1 MRISIFGLGYV
12 GAVSLACLARDGH
25 DVIGVDIDPLKLNL
39 IGEGKSPIIEEGLT
53 EIMAEG
59 FANGRI
65 KVNSDVGSAIR
76 HSELSFLCVG
86 TPSLLNGE
94 QDQGAMV
101 RLAQQLG
108 VALRDKHDYHV
119 LVFRST
125 LTPGTVEGKLI
136 PILREYSGKQEG
148 LDFDVCFQPEFLRE
162 GSSIKD
168 YDRPPFTIVGTNHQR
183 AADKIRQLFGHL
195 PNDFIVTS
203 IRSAEMMKYACNTFH
218 ALKITFANEIG
229 RICQALG
236 VDSHEVMDLVCRDK
250 QLNISR
256 AYLKPGFAF
265 GGSCLPKD
273 LRAMLYIAKSQDLEV
288 PMLAGIVNSNK
299 VHLAR
304 AIDFVLQTR
313 RRKIGLIGL
322 SFKNGTDD
330 LRESPLVEV
339 AETLIGKGLELMIYD
354 PQVNVSRLIGA
365 NKRFIEN
372 SIPHIAGLMT
382 ENYIKLVEKCEILI
396 VGIDDKEV
404 LDSIK
409 LYSRPEQMVLDLVKI
424 PGWQELNSKYYG
436 FCW

>member
-25 DVIGVDIDPLKLNL
+25 HVIGVDIDSLKLSL
-39 IGEGKSPIIEEGLT
+39 IGKGKSPIVEEGLA
-53 EIMAEG
+53 EIMANG
-59 FANGRI
+59 ITNGRI
-65 KVNSDVGSAIR
+65 QVSSDVDAAIMQ
-76 HSELSFLCVG
+76 SELSFLCVG
-86 TPSLLNGE
+86 TPSLPNGE
-94 QDQGAMV
+94 QDQSAML
-101 RLAQQLG
+101 RLAEQLG
-108 VALRDKHDYHV
+108 RALRQKHEYHL

-125 LTPGTVEGKLI
+125 LTPGTVDGTLI

-162 GSSIKD
+162 GSSIED
-168 YDRPPFTIVGTNHQR
+168 YDCPPFTIVGTNHQR
-183 AADKIRQLFGHL
+183 AADKLRQLFGHL

-203 IRSAEMMKYACNTFH
+203 LRSAEMMKYTCNAFH

-236 VDSHEVMDLVCRDK
+236 VDSHEVMDLVCRDT

-273 LRAMLYIAKSQDLEV
+273 LRAMLYIAKSRDLEV
-288 PMLAGIVNSNK
+288 PMLAGVVNSNK

-304 AIDFVLQTR
+304 TIDFVIQAR
-313 RRKIGLIGL
+313 RRKIGLVGL

-330 LRESPLVEV
+330 LRESPLVEL
-339 AETLIGKGLELMIYD
+339 AETLIGKGLDLMIYD
-354 PQVNVSRLIGA
+354 PQVNVSRLMGA

-372 SIPHIAGLMT
+372 SIPHIAALMT
-382 ENYIKLVEKCEILI
+382 ENYIELVDSCEILI
-396 VGIDDKEV
+396 VGIDDKKV
-404 LDSIK
+404 FNAIK
-409 LYSRPEQMVLDLVKI
+409 IHSRPEQIVLDLVKI
-424 PGWQELNSKYYG
+424 PDQYG
-436 FCW
+436 IKSEYHGVCW